1 MLPVAVRLVV
11 LLLVAVASVPPENK
25 LGAPS
30 VALHP
35 TLVAV
40 FLPPSVGVLAAFGL
54 SVALQHCVGAPASVL
69 VCGYWPFVPPVPQSF
84 VPPFA
89 ELVSLLI
96 AQRQWQHASAAGHWP
111 IGVAPVQPVPV
122 TVNQP
127 AASALLKA

>member
-1 MLPVAVRLVV
+1 MMSRLRCISLTFCGAACSMRLVGM
-11 LLLVAVASVPPENK
+11 LLVAAASVPPENK
-25 LGAPS
+25 LGVPS

-54 SVALQHCVGAPASVL
+54 SVALQHCVGAPASML

-89 ELVSLLI
+89 ELVDLLT
-96 AQRQWQHASAAGHWP
+96 ARE
-111 IGVAPVQPVPV
+111 
-122 TVNQP
+122 
-127 AASALLKA
+127 L